1 MNNKHEIV
9 LKNLGIR
16 IQQKRKARG
25 LTQEEVA
32 YRMGCSL
39 TYISK
44 LENGKSSCN
53 MDRLFE
59 LGNVLHCDVADLLLG
74 INQGSDYYLEPELEQ
89 MLGQLSSEDKELIC
103 AMMEVII
110 RRKQKDVVEY
120 AIP

>member
-1 MNNKHEIV
+1 
-9 LKNLGIR
+9 
-16 IQQKRKARG
+16 
-25 LTQEEVA
+25 
-32 YRMGCSL
+32 
-39 TYISK
+39 
-44 LENGKSSCN
+44 

-74 INQGSDYYLEPELEQ
+74 INRGSDYYLEPELEQ

>member
-1 MNNKHEIV
+1 MNNKHEIE
-9 LKNLGIR
+9 LKNFGIR

-74 INQGSDYYLEPELEQ
+74 INRGSDHYLEPELEQ
-89 MLGQLSSEDKELIC
+89 MIGQLSSEDKELIC

-110 RRKQKDVVEY
+110 QRKQKDVIEY

>member
-1 MNNKHEIV
+1 MNNKHEIE

-44 LENGKSSCN
+44 LENG
-53 MDRLFE
+53 
-59 LGNVLHCDVADLLLG
+59 
-74 INQGSDYYLEPELEQ
+74 
-89 MLGQLSSEDKELIC
+89 
-103 AMMEVII
+103 
-110 RRKQKDVVEY
+110 
-120 AIP
+120 